1 MFIYAYYVSSLYS
14 SDKINSKFVSM
25 CMAGCIRAVGYSVV
39 ISTSPMYECLFPI
52 LYSTPVGSFHICDIT
67 KSTRNDASEKLL
79 LSYRLTM

>member
-1 MFIYAYYVSSLYS
+1 MCRVCIRLTK
-14 SDKINSKFVSM
+14 KIQNFLR
-25 CMAGCIRAVGYSVV
+25 CTWLAIRAVGYSVG

-52 LYSTPVGSFHICDIT
+52 LYSTPVGSFYICDIT